1 MVPQSLS
8 DFLISSQQNLF
19 VQIKRSHRLF
29 LAQLYVTLL
38 IFPLFSIFFLLL
50 IPYLP
55 TDRISLFSPLVGLIL
70 VPVAATIWLVKKS
83 YTFTRSSARYFN
95 RIEQTP
101 EPPQLIIGL
110 TSYVNH
116 LLNLLQPQP
125 FPLKYEPSPATLS
138 ESLKRLE
145 KRLKQQIFLE
155 FATLVGLGFFI
166 INIQLFFSRA
176 QLPIHFGF
184 YVVLGGLM
192 VVFGIRLRISYQ
204 WRPLAKQW
212 IQGFYALN
220 EWGENIERLF
230 LQQQETGGH
239 G

>member
-1 MVPQSLS
+1 M
-8 DFLISSQQNLF
+8 DTLISSQQNLYI
-19 VQIKRSHRLF
+19 QIKRSHRLF

-38 IFPLFSIFFLLL
+38 LFPLFAIFFLLF

-55 TDRISLFSPLVGLIL
+55 IDRISLFSPLVGLIL

-83 YTFTRSSARYFN
+83 YTFTRSSARYFK

-101 EPPQLIIGL
+101 ESPQLIIGL
-110 TSYVNH
+110 TSYVNL
-116 LLNLLQPQP
+116 LLNLLQPQ
-125 FPLKYEPSPATLS
+125 FLLAEPSPATLS
-138 ESLKRLE
+138 ESLERLE

-166 INIQLFFSRA
+166 LNIHFFFSRA

-184 YVVLGGLM
+184 YVVLGGLIA
-192 VVFGIRLRISYQ
+192 VFGIRLRISFQ

-220 EWGENIERLF
+220 EWGENLERSILRS
-230 LQQQETGGH
+230 QEEVGS
-239 G
+239 

>member
-1 MVPQSLS
+1 MIPQTQS
-8 DFLISSQQNLF
+8 DTLISSQQNLF

-38 IFPLFSIFFLLL
+38 IFPLFAIFFLLL

-55 TDRISLFSPLVGLIL
+55 SDRISLFSPLIGLIL

-101 EPPQLIIGL
+101 ESPQLIIGL

-116 LLNLLQPQP
+116 LLNLLQPQ
-125 FPLKYEPSPATLS
+125 FLQYEPSPATLS
-138 ESLKRLE
+138 ESLERLE
-145 KRLKQQIFLE
+145 KRLKQQIYLE
-155 FATLVGLGFFI
+155 FATLVGLALFI
-166 INIQLFFSRA
+166 LNMQFFFSHA
-176 QLPIHFGF
+176 QLPIHLGF
-184 YVVLGGLM
+184 YVIIGGLIA
-192 VVFGIRLRISYQ
+192 VFGIRLRISFQ

-220 EWGENIERLF
+220 EWGENLERSIF
-230 LQQQETGGH
+230 RSQEEVGS
-239 G
+239 